1 MTRPATCLLASGL
14 FLATALLPLPA
25 RALNVVSPVATLV
38 NADCAD
44 QDDMCFWLHP
54 QDLAKST
61 VIVSDKEAKSLFVY
75 DLQGHTLQTIACPK
89 PGNIDIRYDFLLGG
103 ERVDIVALNDRKTRK
118 IRIYRVDRATRL
130 LSRVDDDNI
139 LTDQN
144 YGFSLYRSPVSGRFY
159 AFTGPELETVVKQWE
174 LVDNGRGRISGVGP
188 LREMSVGG
196 VVEGMVADD
205 ETGMIYMSQESGGVW
220 KYSAEPTGD
229 ASGSRIVTAG
239 EHGLIPDVEGITL
252 YYRAG
257 GAGYLIVSSQG
268 SDDFK
273 VYDRRPPHA
282 YIGTFAVKGALRT
295 DGCDVINL
303 PLGASLPGGAFVCH
317 NGSDEPFPTE
327 LVSWADI
334 AKTLGLVS
342 DKVYWDPRR
351 PRAQGGPGTPAAAGT
366 GNQLAPDSG
375 RRSSAQRPVV
385 KER

>member
-1 MTRPATCLLASGL
+1 MTRPLTWL
-14 FLATALLPLPA
+14 FALGPLVAAALEPLPA
-25 RALNVVSPVATLV
+25 RALNVIPPVLTLANDV
-38 NADCAD
+38 CAD

-54 QDLAKST
+54 QDLARST

-75 DLQGHTLQTIACPK
+75 DLQGNTLQTLAVPK
-89 PGNIDIRYDFLLGG
+89 PGNIDIRYNFPLGG
-103 ERVDIVALNDRKTRK
+103 ERVDIVALNERKTHK
-118 IRIYRVDRATRL
+118 IRVYKVDRVTRL

-139 LTDQN
+139 NTDLN
-144 YGFSLYRSPVSGRFY
+144 YGFTLYRSPVNGRFY
-159 AFTGPELETVVKQWE
+159 AFTGPEMETVVRQWE
-174 LVDNGRGRISGVGP
+174 LVDNGSGRVSGVGP
-188 LREMSVGG
+188 LRGMSPGG

-205 ETGMIYMSQESGGVW
+205 ETGTIYVSQEGGGVW

-229 ASGSRIVTAG
+229 TSGTRIVTAG

-282 YIGTFAVKGALRT
+282 YLGTFAVKGTTST

-303 PLGASLPGGAFVCH
+303 PLGPSLPGGAFVCH
-317 NGSDEPFPTE
+317 NGSNSPYPDE
-327 LVSWADI
+327 LVSWSEI
-334 AKTLGLVS
+334 AKALRLVS
-342 DKVYWDPRR
+342 DERYWDPRR
-351 PRAQGGPGTPAAAGT
+351 PRAQDLTQASPGATRILNPV
-366 GNQLAPDSG
+366 APDSA
-375 RRSSAQRPVV
+375 RRSAPHVV